1 VTTST
6 VQIGSVLL
14 TRVSYAEV
22 EVEPAVV
29 SLTADE
35 VAAAPWAEPTWASGK
50 QVRASASA
58 WIIESGDARIV
69 VDPAQAVDFIL
80 RTDDDAAAHQ
90 EAFAALLEA
99 AGFPR
104 ESFTHAIATHLDG
117 IGMFAWRHDDGTWT
131 RFFPNAPILMS
142 QRELDGIEHG
152 YFVPSGKEVLA
163 ELRAQG
169 AVQALTRDHER
180 VADDV
185 SVEFTGAH
193 SEGHQVV
200 RVSSNGEEA
209 VMIGHLALSPL
220 QFAQADDQNHF
231 DPDGVMAIRRK
242 LLAEDA
248 VLIGPLWPAPG
259 AGRWD
264 GSQLIP
270 VAR

>member
-22 EVEPAVV
+22 EVEPAVL
-29 SLTADE
+29 SLTAAE
-35 VAAAPWAEPTWASGK
+35 ISAAPWAEPTWASGE
-50 QVRASASA
+50 QARASASA
-58 WIIESGDARIV
+58 WIIESGGARIV
-69 VDPAQAVDFIL
+69 VDPALAADDIL
-80 RTDDDAAAHQ
+80 RNDNDAAAHQ
-90 EAFAALLEA
+90 EAFAALLAE

-117 IGMFAWRHDDGTWT
+117 IGMFAWRNDDGAWT

-142 QRELDGIEHG
+142 QRELEGIEHG
-152 YFVPSGKEVLA
+152 YFVPSGKDVLA
-163 ELRAQG
+163 ELQAQG
-169 AVQALTRDHER
+169 VVQAVTVDHER
-180 VADDV
+180 VTDEV
-185 SVEFTGAH
+185 SIDFTGAH

-200 RVSSNGEEA
+200 RVSSDGEEA

-220 QFAQADDQNHF
+220 QFVQANDQNHF
-231 DPDGVMAIRRK
+231 DPEGVMAIRRK

-248 VLIGPLWPAPG
+248 VLIGPLWPSPG

-264 GSQLIP
+264 GDRLIP
-270 VAR
+270 VTS